1 MDGRQKKP
9 ADKGGATRG
18 QWASNLGFLL
28 ATAGAAIGLG
38 NLWKFPYLM
47 GKNGGFVF
55 LLAYL
60 FFTIVLGLPVMI
72 TEMSLGRYTRKNPI
86 GAYRSINKKA
96 TFIGVIGVVSAFIIL
111 SYYSVIGGWIFK
123 YIVSYA
129 TTLRPPADFNAYIA
143 ETWEPLFWH
152 LLFMSVTAAVCWRGT
167 KGIEKASKMMM
178 PALLLLMTVLLV
190 RSVTL
195 PGAAAGL
202 RFVFTPNG
210 SAFTFDSVIAAL
222 GQVFYSMSLG
232 MGVILT
238 YGSYLDKKENI
249 PLNSVKVAGLDTLI
263 AVMAGAVIFPAVFA
277 YGLEPAQGPSL
288 IFDTLTE
295 VFTRIAGGP
304 FFAILFYVLLIFAA
318 VTSAIALLECMVSF
332 AVDTLGWRRGKA
344 VILFSCIALVL
355 GVPSSLS
362 FGLLRDATIFQ
373 YSFFEFMGVLSDNI
387 LLPIGGIAMCIFVG
401 WIWGPDRLIGEME
414 EGGQRFRLKKAWL
427 WSIRLLTPALIAL
440 VTLLLAVNIANTIK
454 GL

>member
-1 MDGRQKKP
+1 MNDHGKKP
-9 ADKGGATRG
+9 AKAEGETRG

-55 LLAYL
+55 LIAYL
-60 FFTIVLGLPVMI
+60 LFTVLLGLPVMI
-72 TEMSLGRYTRKNPI
+72 TEMSMGRYTQKNPI
-86 GAYRSINKKA
+86 GAYRSVNKKA
-96 TFIGVIGVVSAFIIL
+96 AFIGIIGVVSAFIIL
-111 SYYSVIGGWIFK
+111 SYYSVIGGWIGK
-123 YIVSYA
+123 YIASYVVEG
-129 TTLRPPADFNAYIA
+129 RPPADFHTYIA
-143 ETWEPLFWH
+143 GTWEPLFWH
-152 LLFMSVTAAVCWRGT
+152 FVFMAATAAVCWRGT
-167 KGIEKASKMMM
+167 KGIEKASKILM
-178 PALLLLMTVLLV
+178 PALLLLMTALLV
-190 RSVTL
+190 RSLTL

-202 RFVFTPNG
+202 RFVFMPNG

-249 PLNSVKVAGLDTLI
+249 PRNSLKVAGLDTLV

-277 YGLEPAQGPSL
+277 FGLEPAQGPGL
-288 IFDTLTE
+288 IFDTLSN
-295 VFTRIAGGP
+295 VFSQIAGGS
-304 FFAILFYVLLIFAA
+304 FFAILFYTLLIFAA
-318 VTSAIALLECMVSF
+318 VTSAIALLECLVSF

-344 VILFSCIALVL
+344 VLLFSAISLAL
-355 GVPSSLS
+355 GVPSALS
-362 FGLLRDATIFQ
+362 FGVLKNITFFH
-373 YSFFEFMGVLSDNI
+373 YSFFDFMGVLTDNI

-401 WIWGPDRLIGEME
+401 WIWGPQRLIDEME
-414 EGGQRFRLKKAWL
+414 KGGRPFGLKKAWS

-440 VTLLLAVNIANTIK
+440 VTILLAIQLVKTAR
-454 GL
+454 GF